1 MEVSQLFATGVQR
14 QEIEKIPSDTKKQGI
29 KQMVGELRTD
39 FRPTSAAVVALDQP
53 GEKGYNGSRV
63 DCARVA
69 SKEDIHL
76 LETLTK
82 VNMIRP
88 LKNRADLL
96 TFYTAIKEDMD
107 FLVTENIDDFEKP
120 LKLFKMERGTQLQ
133 LRNITDFEKMLKSTT
148 TQDNIKQVKHYK
160 G

>member
-1 MEVSQLFATGVQR
+1 LPWT
-14 QEIEKIPSDTKKQGI
+14 
-29 KQMVGELRTD
+29 
-39 FRPTSAAVVALDQP
+39 TS
-53 GEKGYNGSRV
+53 EKGYNGSRV

-69 SKEDIHL
+69 SEEDMHL

-88 LKNRADLL
+88 HKNRADLL

-107 FLVTENIDDFEKP
+107 FLVTENIDDIEKP
-120 LKLFKMERGTQLQ
+120 LKLFKMERGTKLQ

-148 TQDNIKQVKHYK
+148 TVKQVKHYK